1 MSSVGSGSHLCAV
14 IDLRPVTFLEH
25 CFALSLVS
33 KVMVLGTWKWPIN
46 VPCSAV
52 LWQQSTCQPTA
63 GQSTIRA
70 SSDTIQF
77 ASCNTVHVKS
87 HNQNIGN
94 IQQSIWDINYF
105 VVFVVAQAPWRQY
118 KCLNF
123 KISLY
128 LIVNV
133 PCLTGLLFCLFA
145 YTLQTH
151 PKNKGDKEKTT
162 IITIIITII
171 IIIII
176 KIVMNHH
183 LHRHHHHHHHPHPLH
198 ITHFSQRSCS
208 FLIKA
213 VLISLVHRPV
223 RLQLYKCLKR

>member
-25 CFALSLVS
+25 CFALSLVL
-33 KVMVLGTWKWPIN
+33 KVIVLGTWKWPIN

-63 GQSTIRA
+63 GQSRIRA

-77 ASCNTVHVKS
+77 ASSNTVHVKS

-105 VVFVVAQAPWRQY
+105 VVFVVAQAPWQQH

-162 IITIIITII
+162 IITINNNNNNNNNNNYNNNNNKNSYESSSPSSSSSSSSSTSSTYYTLFT
-171 IIIII
+171 
-176 KIVMNHH
+176 KIM
-183 LHRHHHHHHHPHPLH
+183 
-198 ITHFSQRSCS
+198 
-208 FLIKA
+208 
-213 VLISLVHRPV
+213 
-223 RLQLYKCLKR
+223 QLLN

>member
-1 MSSVGSGSHLCAV
+1 MLSVGSGSHLCAV

-25 CFALSLVS
+25 CFAVSLVL
-33 KVMVLGTWKWPIN
+33 KVIVLGTWKWPIN

-63 GQSTIRA
+63 GQSRIRA

-77 ASCNTVHVKS
+77 ASSNTVHVKS

-105 VVFVVAQAPWRQY
+105 VVFVVPQAPWRQY

-162 IITIIITII
+162 IITINNNNNNNNNNNKNSYESSSPSPSSSSSSSTSSTYYTLFT
-171 IIIII
+171 
-176 KIVMNHH
+176 KIV
-183 LHRHHHHHHHPHPLH
+183 
-198 ITHFSQRSCS
+198 
-208 FLIKA
+208 
-213 VLISLVHRPV
+213 
-223 RLQLYKCLKR
+223 QLLN

>member
-25 CFALSLVS
+25 CFALSLVL

-162 IITIIITII
+162 IITIYNNNNNNNNNKNSYESSSPSPSSSSSSSTSSTYYTLFT
-171 IIIII
+171 
-176 KIVMNHH
+176 KIV
-183 LHRHHHHHHHPHPLH
+183 
-198 ITHFSQRSCS
+198 
-208 FLIKA
+208 
-213 VLISLVHRPV
+213 
-223 RLQLYKCLKR
+223 QLLN